1 MDELNKLFKKPDTF
15 KENLEELWFDISY
28 YYPHEIRD
36 FWWNLKAFF
45 RNLGKYK
52 SILWRD
58 HDFDF
63 GYLEEIILT
72 KLEYMA
78 KYFRTARIVVGEER
92 YYEQIN
98 WALKI
103 GKIAFDREDFG
114 EGIYFFPGYVNL
126 KTIKRFMP
134 NFNEHDRLETDPKF
148 REIIKDTLRKRK
160 ARVLFYRILRDYSEN
175 WWD

>member
-1 MDELNKLFKKPDTF
+1 MEELNKLFKKPETF
-15 KENLEELWFDISY
+15 KEKLEDLWFDISY

-45 RNLGKYK
+45 RNLCKYK

-78 KYFRTARIVVGEER
+78 RYFRTARIVVGEER

-103 GKIAFDREDFG
+103 GKIAFGREDFG

-126 KTIKRFMP
+126 KTIKRFIP
-134 NFNEHDRLETDPKF
+134 NFNEHDRLETDHKF

-160 ARVLFYRILRDYSEN
+160 AKALFYRILRDYSEN